1 MITPYRRNVP
11 ELFLKD
17 GFMTHPYG
25 KVLIQYDP
33 VQNWI
38 SGAPG
43 ACDVQQAAMELWFE
57 DSLLPRYSD

>member
-1 MITPYRRNVP
+1 
-11 ELFLKD
+11 
-17 GFMTHPYG
+17 MTHPYG